1 MIQYLNQKGLISMT
15 VNLSD
20 IIDALNFTDEYTHN
34 FLDKST
40 EEIVCVSDMA
50 MTMKEQEK
58 AYDTLDAH
66 GFYRLPEQRDIH
78 EYRVMED
85 FISSLPA
92 GVARDRL
99 STAIHGKGTF
109 RRFKDSVIRLG
120 LEQRWYQW
128 RDEAYR
134 RKAIEWCEE
143 NGITYV

>member
-1 MIQYLNQKGLISMT
+1 MT

-34 FLDKST
+34 FLDKTT
-40 EEIVCVSDMA
+40 EEIVWVSDMA
-50 MTMKEQEK
+50 MTMKEQEDT
-58 AYDTLDAH
+58 YDTLDEH

-78 EYRVMED
+78 EYRIMED

-92 GVARDRL
+92 GAARDRL
-99 STAIHGKGTF
+99 SIAIYGKGAF

-120 LEQRWYQW
+120 LDQRWYQW
-128 RDEAYR
+128 RDEAYKK
-134 RKAIEWCEE
+134 KAIEWCEE

>member
-1 MIQYLNQKGLISMT
+1 LIQYLNQKGLISMT

-34 FLDKST
+34 FLDKTT
-40 EEIVCVSDMA
+40 EEIVWVSDMA
-50 MTMKEQEK
+50 MNMKEQEK

-92 GVARDRL
+92 GVARDCL
-99 STAIHGKGTF
+99 STAIHGKGAF

-120 LEQRWYQW
+120 LDQRWYQW
-128 RDEAYR
+128 RDEAYK